1 MALPEIVMSKRNVAR
16 LDIDPSTLLPSIN
29 SFGDLSQFLRAA
41 VADEDS
47 MQLGESMGV
56 LASHI
61 EAVIAQLRLARHRA
75 TIAPMLMDLLTVL
88 RGHHGAVVALNKS
101 WRGLYEYAS
110 YLAALN
116 NFRVLIGQWLLDGG
130 RHGEVL
136 GITGLLDSGRNELAL
151 ALSGVHPAT
160 SGEVR
165 LEGQSVQIR
174 NPRDAIKLGL
184 GYVPEDRLTEGL
196 FLTKPIRENIVV
208 TVIDTLLKGIQ
219 LNFATM
225 TAKAVQFVKDLQIAT
240 PNVDLP
246 VSSLSGGNQQR
257 VMVARWLAT
266 KPKVL
271 MLHGPT
277 AGVDVGSKDALYK
290 LVQRLAEGGMGVVI
304 VSDDLPELLMNTD
317 RILVM
322 KKGRIAKE
330 FTTAHLEKDLLTQ
343 TLLSEDSSVAQ

>member
-1 MALPEIVMSKRNVAR
+1 MAR

-88 RGHHGAVVALNKS
+88 RGHHGAVVALNTS

-136 GITGLLDSGRNELAL
+136 GITAEDVELVAWRTLGEGMLLIDMYEQWRHDEVKPDEPPGSAISEL
-151 ALSGVHPAT
+151 
-160 SGEVR
+160 
-165 LEGQSVQIR
+165 
-174 NPRDAIKLGL
+174 
-184 GYVPEDRLTEGL
+184 
-196 FLTKPIRENIVV
+196 
-208 TVIDTLLKGIQ
+208 DTLPSALVYGNDETGADPRIQ
-219 LNFATM
+219 RAM
-225 TAKAVQFVKDLQIAT
+225 
-240 PNVDLP
+240 
-246 VSSLSGGNQQR
+246 
-257 VMVARWLAT
+257 RWW
-266 KPKVL
+266 
-271 MLHGPT
+271 
-277 AGVDVGSKDALYK
+277 SKL
-290 LVQRLAEGGMGVVI
+290 RL
-304 VSDDLPELLMNTD
+304 
-317 RILVM
+317 
-322 KKGRIAKE
+322 
-330 FTTAHLEKDLLTQ
+330 
-343 TLLSEDSSVAQ
+343 